1 VYDAAMGAAP
11 TFAMRDDSLDEPLG
25 DLVSAARAAADR
37 AERAR
42 RLPPELAAAMARAGV
57 FRLTVPRA
65 LGGRE
70 APVST
75 LLGVLEAL
83 AHADGAAGWC
93 AMIGATSALVSAY
106 LPEEHAQAIW
116 GANPDVITGGVFAPS
131 GTAAD
136 DGDDHWR
143 ITGRWRFA
151 SGCQHCD
158 WLMGGV
164 LVAVEGIPQARLAL
178 FPASDARIIDT
189 WDTAGL
195 RGTGSH
201 DIAVDDLRVPRTRS
215 VSLVGDR
222 PRAAGPLYAFPI
234 FGLLALGI
242 GAVALGIARRAW
254 DELLALAGTKTPTGM
269 RRPLAQRSAVQAEVA
284 AATAELESA
293 RAWLCD
299 TVAAAWNG
307 ALRGGALDLATRARL
322 RLAATHA
329 TAAAARV
336 TDRMYGAGGGTAIY
350 ADSPL
355 QRCFRDVHVVTQHMM
370 VASPT
375 LELTG
380 RVLLGVDAD
389 TSML

>member
-1 VYDAAMGAAP
+1 MYDPSMAAP
-11 TFAMRDDSLDEPLG
+11 TFAMRDDSLDEPLA
-25 DLVSAARAAADR
+25 DLLPAVRAAAER
-37 AERAR
+37 AERER
-42 RLPPELAAAMARAGV
+42 RLPPELARAMARAGV
-57 FRLTVPRA
+57 FRLGVPRA
-65 LGGRE
+65 YGGRE

-75 LLGVLEAL
+75 LLAVLEAI

-93 AMIGATSALVSAY
+93 AMIGLTSAVVSAY
-106 LPEEHAQAIW
+106 LPEAEARAIW
-116 GANPDVITGGVFAPS
+116 GAHPDVVTGGVFAPT
-131 GTAAD
+131 GTGAD
-136 DGDDHWR
+136 DGTDWR
-143 ITGRWRFA
+143 VTGRWRFA

-158 WLMGGV
+158 WLMGGI
-164 LVAVEGIPQARLAL
+164 LVAVDGRPQARLAL
-178 FPASDARIIDT
+178 FPATDARILDT

-201 DIAVDDLRVPRTRS
+201 DIAVDDLRVPMART
-215 VSLVGDR
+215 VSLVDDR
-222 PRAAGPLYAFPI
+222 PRVAGPLYAFPV

-242 GAVALGIARRAW
+242 GAVALGIARRAY

-269 RRPLAQRSAVQAEVA
+269 RRPLAQRSAIQAEVA
-284 AATAELESA
+284 QATAELESA

-299 TVAAAWNG
+299 TVSGAWNA
-307 ALRGGALDLATRARL
+307 ALRGGPLDLATRARL

-329 TAAAARV
+329 TASAAQV
-336 TDRMYGAGGGTAIY
+336 TDRMYRAGGGTAIY
-350 ADSPL
+350 AESPL

-370 VASPT
+370 VAQPT

>member
-1 VYDAAMGAAP
+1 MAAP

-25 DLVSAARAAADR
+25 GLLPAVRAAADR
-37 AERAR
+37 AERER
-42 RLPPELAAAMARAGV
+42 RIPAELAAAMARAGI

-75 LLGVLEAL
+75 LLGVLEAI

-106 LPEEHAQAIW
+106 LPEPEARAIW
-116 GANPDVITGGVFAPS
+116 GEHPDVITGGVFAPS

-136 DGDDHWR
+136 DGDDWR

-164 LVAVEGIPQARLAL
+164 LVAVDGRPQARLVL
-178 FPASDARIIDT
+178 FPAADAQIIDT

-201 DIAVDDLRVPRTRS
+201 DIAVEDLRVPRARS
-215 VSLVGDR
+215 VSLVEDR

-269 RRPLAQRSAVQAEVA
+269 RRPLAQRSAIQAEVA
-284 AATAELESA
+284 RATAELESA
-293 RAWLCD
+293 RVWLCD
-299 TVAAAWNG
+299 TVTSAWNG
-307 ALRGGALDLATRARL
+307 ALRGGALDLPTRARL

-329 TAAAARV
+329 TTAAARV
-336 TDRMYGAGGGTAIY
+336 TDRMYAAGGGTAIY
-350 ADSPL
+350 AESPL

-370 VASPT
+370 VAEPT

>member
-1 VYDAAMGAAP
+1 MAAP
-11 TFAMRDDSLDEPLG
+11 TFAMRDDSLDAPLAE
-25 DLVSAARAAADR
+25 LLPRVRAAADR
-37 AERAR
+37 AERER
-42 RLPPELAAAMARAGV
+42 RLPPELAADMARAGV

-75 LLGVLEAL
+75 LLAVLEAL

-93 AMIGATSALVSAY
+93 AMIGATSAVVSAY
-106 LPEEHAQAIW
+106 LPEAEARAIW
-116 GANPDVITGGVFAPS
+116 GHAPDVVTGGVFAPS
-131 GTAAD
+131 GTAAP
-136 DGDDHWR
+136 DGTDWR
-143 ITGRWRFA
+143 ISGRWRFA

-158 WLMGGV
+158 WLMGGI
-164 LVAVEGIPQARLAL
+164 LVATGDRPQARLAL
-178 FPASDARIIDT
+178 FPAADARILDT

-201 DIAVDDLRVPRTRS
+201 DIAVDDLRVPMART
-215 VSLVGDR
+215 VSLADDR
-222 PRAAGPLYAFPI
+222 PRAPGPLYAFPV

-254 DELLALAGTKTPTGM
+254 DELLALAATKTPTGM
-269 RRPLAQRSAVQAEVA
+269 RRPLAQRSAIQSEVA
-284 AATAELESA
+284 TATAELESA

-299 TVAAAWNG
+299 TVAAAWDV
-307 ALRGGALDLATRARL
+307 ALRGTPLDLATRARL

-350 ADSPL
+350 AESPL
-355 QRCFRDVHVVTQHMM
+355 QRCFRDVHVLTQHMM
-370 VASPT
+370 VAPPT
-375 LELTG
+375 LELAG
-380 RVLLGVDAD
+380 RVLLGVEAD

>member
-1 VYDAAMGAAP
+1 
-11 TFAMRDDSLDEPLG
+11 MRDDSLDEPLA
-25 DLVSAARAAADR
+25 DLLPRVRAAAER
-37 AERAR
+37 AERER

-57 FRLTVPRA
+57 FRLAVPRA

-75 LLGVLEAL
+75 LLAVLEAI

-93 AMIGATSALVSAY
+93 AMIGATSAVVSAY
-106 LPEEHAQAIW
+106 LPEAEARAIW
-116 GANPDVITGGVFAPS
+116 GEAPDVVTGGVFAPT
-131 GTAAD
+131 GTAVE
-136 DGDDHWR
+136 DGSDWR
-143 ITGRWRFA
+143 IAGRWRFA

-164 LVAVEGIPQARLAL
+164 LVATDGRPQARLAL
-178 FPASDARIIDT
+178 FPAADARIIDT

-201 DIAVDDLRVPRTRS
+201 DIAVDDLRVPMART
-215 VSLVGDR
+215 VSLVDER
-222 PRAAGPLYAFPI
+222 PHAAGPLYAFPV

-269 RRPLAQRSAVQAEVA
+269 HRPLAQRGAVQSEVA
-284 AATAELESA
+284 QATAELESA
-293 RAWLCD
+293 RTWLCD
-299 TVAAAWNG
+299 TVGSAWNV

-350 ADSPL
+350 AASPL
-355 QRCFRDVHVVTQHMM
+355 QRCFRDVHVATQHMM
-370 VASPT
+370 VAQPT